1 MHIAFLT
8 PEYPHPLV
16 KNTGGMGTSIKNL
29 AEALVKQNIQVSIIL
44 YGQNFSKRV
53 SENGISFHFIADKK
67 YKFGKWFF
75 YRKHVQNIVNHIVA
89 NNKIDVIE
97 AGDWTGFTAFMK
109 FKVPLVIRFHGSDTY
124 FCSIENRPQKIKNR
138 LFETIA
144 IKGANA
150 YISPTT
156 FAAKKT
162 IELFKINSKNI
173 RIIHYGLNIEAFI
186 NNNDCEFAPNTI
198 LYFGT
203 IIRKKG
209 VLQLPGIFNKV
220 RKVIPEAK
228 LILIGADSY
237 DIETKEKSTWKLMCE
252 KFTTDD
258 LKNVSYLGKKPYNE
272 VQTYIQEANV
282 CVFPTY
288 AETFGMVT
296 AEAMAM
302 QKAVVNSNFGWSDE
316 LLVDGVSGFLANP
329 DDTDFFAQKIIEV
342 LKNTTMTHEIGIN
355 ARKHVVK
362 NFDSTKIAQ
371 QNIAYYQSV
380 IKQSNDNF
388 SS

>member
-44 YGQNFSKRV
+44 YGQNFSKKV
-53 SENGISFHFIADKK
+53 PENGISFHFIADKK

-89 NNKIDVIE
+89 KNKIDVIE

-109 FKVPLVIRFHGSDTY
+109 FRVPLVIRFHGSDTY
-124 FCSIENRPQKIKNR
+124 FCSIENRPQKIKNK
-138 LFETIA
+138 LFEKIA
-144 IKGANA
+144 IKSTNHYIAPSSFTANYTA
-150 YISPTT
+150 NIFNIDLNKVTIIGNPIDTT
-156 FAAKKT
+156 
-162 IELFKINSKNI
+162 L
-173 RIIHYGLNIEAFI
+173 FI
-186 NNNDCEFAPNTI
+186 NNDKNLIPNTI

-209 VLQLPGIFNKV
+209 VLQLPDIFNKV

-237 DIETKEKSTWKLMCE
+237 DIKTKEKSTWKLMCE

-258 LKNVSYLGKKPYNE
+258 MKNVSYLGKKSYNE
-272 VQTYIQEANV
+272 VQTYIKDANV

-302 QKAVVNSNFGWSDE
+302 QKAVVNSHFGWSNE

-342 LKNTTMTHEIGIN
+342 LKNTTKTHEIGIN

-362 NFDSTKIAQ
+362 NFDSIKIAQ

-380 IKQSNDNF
+380 IKQSNDN
-388 SS
+388 SSS

>member
-16 KNTGGMGTSIKNL
+16 HNTGGMGTSIKNL
-29 AEALVKQNIQVSIIL
+29 AEALVKLNIQVSIIL
-44 YGQNFSKRV
+44 YGQSFSKTV
-53 SENGISFHFIADKK
+53 FENGISFHFIADKK

-75 YRKHVQNIVNHIVA
+75 YRKHVQNIVNSIVTE
-89 NNKIDVIE
+89 NNIDVIE

-124 FCSIENRPQKIKNR
+124 FCSIENRPQKFKNR

-144 IKGANA
+144 IKGAKA

-162 IELFKINSKNI
+162 AELFKIDPKKI
-173 RIIHYGLNIEAFI
+173 HVIHYGLNIESFS
-186 NNNDCEFAPNTI
+186 NNDNTKFIPNTI

-209 VLQLPGIFNKV
+209 ILQLPDIFNTV

-228 LILIGADSY
+228 LILIGGDSY
-237 DIETKEKSTWKLMCE
+237 DIITKSNSTWELLRK
-252 KFTTDD
+252 KFSSDD
-258 LKNVSYLGKKPYNE
+258 LKNVSYLGKKPYSE
-272 VQTYIQEANV
+272 VQNYIKEANV

-302 QKAVVNSNFGWSDE
+302 QKVVVNSNFGWSDE

-329 DDTDFFAQKIIEV
+329 DDTDLFAKKIIEV
-342 LKNTTMTHEIGIN
+342 LKNNSIVNEIGLK
-355 ARKHVVK
+355 ARKHVIEK
-362 NFDSTKIAQ
+362 FDSTKIAQ
-371 QNIAYYQSV
+371 KNIEYYQSV
-380 IKQSNDNF
+380 IK
-388 SS
+388 